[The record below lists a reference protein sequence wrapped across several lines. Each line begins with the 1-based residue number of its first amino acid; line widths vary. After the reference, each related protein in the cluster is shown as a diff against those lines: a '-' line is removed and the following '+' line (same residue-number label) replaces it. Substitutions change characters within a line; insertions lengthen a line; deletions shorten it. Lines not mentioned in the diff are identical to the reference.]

1 MPEIAMKTK
10 KLLMA
15 SAFVAAVS
23 LANIP
28 FLMAA
33 DHAESPIVE
42 SDQGADIADLYAF
55 LDPNDPSRTILAFD
69 VHGFIVPGENSN
81 LAAFDPDVRFS
92 FSIENTGDAKTDKTI
107 DVSFSRP
114 TGRGVPQLAEV
125 VIPGKRKKDD
135 IRFYAP
141 STPGS
146 ATDKEAKPPTLTL
159 DPATGIIF
167 FAGLRDDPFFF
178 DIPAFNRFQSSVL
191 SGKANTSHLKRGRNT
206 FAGYNIQMIALSVP
220 NDLLTGSAGS
230 KIGVSSRTYR
240 RAITR
245 LSSKSDPKLAG
256 GWVPIDRMAV
266 PAINTV
272 VVSFPLKDTYN
283 RATEEED
290 ARLRFGVEI
299 IGNLKK
305 LGTDESH
312 IATLAEIAVRQG
324 DYLRLDTAIPN
335 LGNGGGRNPGA
346 GFPNGRRPGDD
357 VIDTI
362 LTLVANG
369 QPLGDSVDNND
380 LEFLN
385 TFPFFS
391 APHQPR
397 DPNSDDL
404 TQN

>member
-1 MPEIAMKTK
+1 MKTTNR
-10 KLLMA
+10 LLATAFLSALCLA
-15 SAFVAAVS
+15 SLS
-23 LANIP
+23 PLK
-28 FLMAA
+28 AA

-42 SDQGADIADLYAF
+42 SDQGADIADLYVF

-92 FSIENTGDAKTDKTI
+92 FAIENTGDAKTDKTI
-107 DVSFSRP
+107 DVTFSRP
-114 TGRGVPQLAEV
+114 RGRGVPQMAEV
-125 VIPGKRKKDD
+125 VIPGKKKKDD
-135 IRFYAP
+135 IRFFAP

-146 ATDKEAKPPTLTL
+146 ATDKEAKSPTLTT

-191 SGKANTSHLKRGRNT
+191 SGKPTTTHLKRGRNT

-220 NDLLTGSAGS
+220 NALLTGTAGS
-230 KIGVSSRTYR
+230 RIGVSSRTYR

-245 LSSKSDPKLAG
+245 LSTKSDPKLAG
-256 GWVPIDRMAV
+256 GWVAIDRMAV

-272 VVSFPLKDTYN
+272 VVGFALKDTYN

-324 DYLRLDTAIPN
+324 DYLRLDTAIRN
-335 LGNGGGRNPGA
+335 LGKGGGSNPEA

-362 LTLVANG
+362 LSLVANG
-369 QPLGDSVDNND
+369 QPLGDSVDSND
-380 LEFLN
+380 LEFLDS
-385 TFPFFS
+385 FPFFS
-391 APHQPR
+391 PPHQPR
-397 DPNSDDL
+397 EPGTDDL